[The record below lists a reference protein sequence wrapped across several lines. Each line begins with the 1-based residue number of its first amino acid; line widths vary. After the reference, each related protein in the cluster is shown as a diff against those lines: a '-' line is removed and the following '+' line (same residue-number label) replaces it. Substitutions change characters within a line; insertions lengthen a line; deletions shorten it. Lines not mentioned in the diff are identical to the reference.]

1 MSSLTKKIETQL
13 RKNYQ
18 QPLLQNQAQG
28 IWYTGADLLEDLT
41 LCRTSLQQ
49 QAGQPGQAI
58 LISTTNPAPIPAL
71 LLASWQLG
79 LTVTLTPPTTEL
91 PALPLKRYAAMVYS
105 APQTL
110 QLMQQID
117 PQEISHL
124 TLLLN
129 TAPDFAYF
137 VHDLAPLT
145 TVATAPALILPISQT
160 VISQDELLTAVTAH
174 NWPVTISDLYDL
186 TTGILPL
193 LANLLNPTP
202 FSLATAG

>member
-1 MSSLTKKIETQL
+1 MSVLTDKIEIQL
-13 RKNYQ
+13 RRNYQ

-49 QAGQPGQAI
+49 QAVQPGQAI

-79 LTVTLTPPTTEL
+79 LTVTLTPPTAEL
-91 PALPLKRYAAMVYS
+91 PALHPKRYAAMVYS
-105 APQTL
+105 PSQTL
-110 QLMQQID
+110 QLIQQIN

-137 VHDLAPLT
+137 VHDFAPQT
-145 TVATAPALILPISQT
+145 TATTTPALILPLSQT
-160 VISQDELLTAVTAH
+160 VISQDELLAAVTAQD
-174 NWPVTISDLYDL
+174 WPATISDLYDL
-186 TTGILPL
+186 NTGILPL

>member
-1 MSSLTKKIETQL
+1 MSTLTEKIVNQL
-13 RKNYQ
+13 RRNYQ
-18 QPLLQNQAQG
+18 QPLLKNQSQG

-49 QAGQPGQAI
+49 QALQPGQAI
-58 LISTTNPAPIPAL
+58 LISTTNLAPIPLL

-79 LTVTLTPPTTEL
+79 LTVTLTPPTTEE
-91 PALPLKRYAAMVYS
+91 PKLPLKRYAAMAYS

-117 PQEISHL
+117 PQQVSHL

-137 VHDLAPLT
+137 VHDLAP
-145 TVATAPALILPISQT
+145 TAMITSPTALILPHHQ
-160 VISQDELLTAVTAH
+160 VRLSQDDLLTAVTAQT
-174 NWPVTISDLYDL
+174 WPATISNLYDL
-186 TTGILPL
+186 KNGILPL

-202 FSLATAG
+202 FSLATAV